1 MERKR
6 KKRTWKKTFEECYL
20 EGEVASS
27 AAGEGVGHSEG
38 SRPALA
44 PGNALSGVK
53 RRKMPS
59 SKGSKCVSG
68 CSCHII
74 VRMSLGSAGTVCGWN
89 ATKDQSFDE

>member
-27 AAGEGVGHSEG
+27 ATGEGVGHSEG

-44 PGNALSGVK
+44 PGNAL
-53 RRKMPS
+53 
-59 SKGSKCVSG
+59 
-68 CSCHII
+68 
-74 VRMSLGSAGTVCGWN
+74 
-89 ATKDQSFDE
+89 